1 MDRLQKK
8 CVIASAGFH
17 LSLVFIL
24 IVGPAFLSSKHK
36 SDDMP
41 TLDFVPSK
49 LVDDVFS
56 GGGNPKASP
65 PPPTPPAPAPA
76 AAPVTPPPPAQ
87 RVREPEPTKEVV
99 KIDKPDPDSL
109 EPVKE
114 SRKPHKVNIELT
126 PVTHRR
132 TINTIAKQS
141 SDTESREQQL
151 ADDRRQRAAA
161 AIRSTARSLRDDVS
175 PTTSIDT
182 NYGPGGGGE
191 AYANYGQIV
200 KSIYENAWIPPDD
213 ATSEDPITKVTVTIA
228 SDGTVI
234 SARIVK
240 PSGDTSADSSV
251 QRTLNRVTFIAKF
264 PDGAKEK
271 QRTYTINFNLKAKR
285 LLG

>member
-1 MDRLQKK
+1 MR
-8 CVIASAGFH
+8 
-17 LSLVFIL
+17 
-24 IVGPAFLSSKHK
+24 
-36 SDDMP
+36 

-49 LVDDVFS
+49 LIDAVWS
-56 GGGNPKASP
+56 GGGNPNAKP
-65 PPPTPPAPAPA
+65 PPPTPPAPAPPVA
-76 AAPVTPPPPAQ
+76 AAMPPPPAQ
-87 RVREPEPTKEVV
+87 RVREPEPTKEVA

-114 SRKPHKVNIELT
+114 SHKPHKVNIDLT
-126 PVTHRR
+126 PVTHHR
-132 TINTIAKQS
+132 TSNVTAKTS

-151 ADDRRQRAAA
+151 ADDRRQRAVT
-161 AIRSTARSLRDDVS
+161 AIRNTAHSLRDDVS

-200 KSIYENAWIPPDD
+200 KSIYENAWMPPDD

-228 SDGTVI
+228 NDGTVI
-234 SARIVK
+234 SAHIVR
-240 PSGDTSADSSV
+240 PSGDSSADSSV